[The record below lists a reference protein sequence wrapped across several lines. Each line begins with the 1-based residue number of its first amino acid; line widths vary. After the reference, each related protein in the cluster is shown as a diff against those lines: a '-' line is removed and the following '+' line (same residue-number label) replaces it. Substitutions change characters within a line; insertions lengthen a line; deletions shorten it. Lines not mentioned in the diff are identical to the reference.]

1 MVDRY
6 VLHHSRY
13 LEMPLV
19 WIHKPAAKP
28 GQVMIW
34 LGENGKASEKDWPDL
49 KQYIDS
55 GMDVVSLDPR
65 GLGETR
71 MRYKAVSADDP
82 TLAQMDFDHA
92 YVNPL
97 SSVLAGYVY
106 NSILTGRPY
115 FLQMI
120 EDVEVTARFVREKS
134 AFSTQLSVSGKGNG
148 YTLASAAS
156 EALPNVKLVSGPG
169 AQAMRWSD
177 VVEQKRELWPIEEL
191 LPGGAY
197 IH

>member
-1 MVDRY
+1 
-6 VLHHSRY
+6 
-13 LEMPLV
+13 MP
-19 WIHKPAAKP
+19 
-28 GQVMIW
+28 
-34 LGENGKASEKDWPDL
+34 
-49 KQYIDS
+49 
-55 GMDVVSLDPR
+55 
-65 GLGETR
+65 
-71 MRYKAVSADDP
+71 YKAVSADDP

-115 FLQMI
+115 FLQII
-120 EDVEVTARFVREKS
+120 EDVGVAARFVREKS
-134 AFSTQLSVSGKGNG
+134 AFSGEFSVTGNGNG

-156 EALPNVKLVSGPG
+156 EALPNLKFVSQPG
-169 AQAMRWSD
+169 AQAMRWSE
-177 VVEQKRELWPIEEL
+177 VVEQKRELWPIEDL